1 MASQAHYEDSF
12 LQNYG
17 VDFRYQL
24 GKLQGLSET
33 EKGIC
38 RSIYQDV
45 SDKRPP
51 NFKPDIIPSAAGK
64 FRTHLPLNNLRGIV
78 GSVPSLEKNPDFF
91 ARFESIWSWTC
102 GKVTNHEITWRWG
115 KCLMCKECA
124 NIVVEKL

>member
-51 NFKPDIIPSAAGK
+51 NFKPDIIPSAAGDVL
-64 FRTHLPLNNLRGIV
+64 THLPIITFREIV
-78 GSVPSLEKNPDFF
+78 GFVSSFKKKTAFISRLEFMCVLTF
-91 ARFESIWSWTC
+91 
-102 GKVTNHEITWRWG
+102 GKVAH
-115 KCLMCKECA
+115 
-124 NIVVEKL
+124 

>member
-51 NFKPDIIPSAAGK
+51 NFKPDIIPSAAGE
-64 FRTHLPLNNLRGIV
+64 FWTHLPIKKIRGIV
-78 GSVPSLEKNPDFF
+78 CSLPSFEKNTDFF
-91 ARFESIWSWTC
+91 CRLQSLCACTWC
-102 GKVTNHEITWRWG
+102 KV
-115 KCLMCKECA
+115 
-124 NIVVEKL
+124 